1 VDFLHTAT
9 VAVLEKGRLNMGE
22 LWDLIKR
29 LLWWAVREVLPYA
42 LDLVGKG

>member
-1 VDFLHTAT
+1 M
-9 VAVLEKGRLNMGE
+9 EKGRPNMGE

-29 LLWWAVREVLPYA
+29 LLWWVVTEVVPFA